1 MKLLTG
7 TIALALLSVLLS
19 AVHAEA
25 NEVAA
30 TARSLAEN
38 VLGSGTVTSLTVT
51 DKGATILIRWE
62 SATWRPNLKVEA
74 VRDGLVAE
82 AQLATGSILGRLYT
96 VSRIK
101 FSIKRAE
108 IVLASGENNRSGG
121 LKLTFG
127 ASLGGGTYVP
137 TAATGQATRSKPSG
151 GSSNSAKD

>member
-1 MKLLTG
+1 
-7 TIALALLSVLLS
+7 AQ
-19 AVHAEA
+19 AEA
-25 NEVAA
+25 NEIAA

-38 VLGSGTVTSLTVT
+38 VLGRGSVTSLTIT

-62 SATWRPNLKVEA
+62 SATWRPTLKVEE

-101 FSIKRAE
+101 FSIMRADAMM
-108 IVLASGENNRSGG
+108 ASGENNRSGG
-121 LKLTFG
+121 LKLTFA

-137 TAATGQATRSKPSG
+137 AAATGQTARSKPSG
-151 GSSNSAKD
+151 GSSSNAKD